1 MSKNAVPNI
10 FTFGNLA
17 CGVLS
22 LMMIF
27 QGNFQMACGF
37 IIIAGLIDRYDG
49 KVARMLQVSSDL
61 GKELDSLA
69 DLVSFGVAPSI
80 LVCQLYNFTD
90 LGIIGYILVVIF
102 PIAGAYRLAR
112 YNASSFN
119 NVFTGIP
126 ITIAGTFLAFYSL
139 IFLSI
144 GNVTENFTASSVLVT
159 ILVLLLSYLMI
170 SKFKIKKVW
179 YISHLFSILQF

>member
-1 MSKNAVPNI
+1 MPTKSSLPNI
-10 FTFGNLA
+10 FTFANLA

-22 LMMIF
+22 LLATF
-27 QGNFQMACGF
+27 NENYRWACLF

-49 KVARMLQVSSDL
+49 RVARFLKVSSDL

-80 LVCQLYNFTD
+80 LVFNLNNFVH
-90 LGIIGYILVVIF
+90 LGLIGYLLVVIF

-112 YNASSFN
+112 YNSTPFN

-126 ITIAGTFLAFYSL
+126 ITITGTFLALYSL
-139 IFLSI
+139 LTINSNSNQF
-144 GNVTENFTASSVLVT
+144 VT
-159 ILVLLLSYLMI
+159 ITLVLILSYLMV
-170 SKFKIKKVW
+170 SKLQFKKV
-179 YISHLFSILQF
+179 

>member
-1 MSKNAVPNI
+1 MSKKNAVPNI
-10 FTFGNLA
+10 FTFANLA

-22 LMMIF
+22 LLMTF
-27 QGNFQMACGF
+27 NSNYRWACLF

-49 KVARMLQVSSDL
+49 RVARFLQVSSDI

-80 LVCQLYNFTD
+80 LMFNLYDYTH
-90 LGIIGYILVVIF
+90 LGLIGYMLVLVF

-112 YNASSFN
+112 YNSMPFN

-126 ITIAGTFLAFYSL
+126 ITIAGTFLALFALLTLNYKTN
-139 IFLSI
+139 LSVSI
-144 GNVTENFTASSVLVT
+144 VLV
-159 ILVLLLSYLMI
+159 VMLSYLMI
-170 SKFKIKKVW
+170 SKLRFKKV
-179 YISHLFSILQF
+179 